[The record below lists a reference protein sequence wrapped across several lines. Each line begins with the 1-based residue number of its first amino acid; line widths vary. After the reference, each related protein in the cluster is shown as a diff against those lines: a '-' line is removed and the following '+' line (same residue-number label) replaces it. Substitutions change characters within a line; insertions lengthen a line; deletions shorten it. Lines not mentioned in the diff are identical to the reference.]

1 MEIYHYCSDDCK
13 NPYLLDIHITVF
25 VDEVMYQER
34 VERRR
39 CKFRRNQ
46 NGRELILVKKW

>member
-13 NPYLLDIHITVF
+13 NPYLLDIHITIF

-46 NGRELILVKKW
+46 NGHELILVKKW